1 MVPVKDHNILDWG
14 GNNGVAE
21 RWLDPACILKK
32 EATEFD
38 DELDIGGKEG

>member
-1 MVPVKDHNILDWG
+1 MVPVKDHNILDRG

-21 RWLDPACILKK
+21 RRLDSACILKK

-38 DELDIGGKEG
+38 DKLDIGGKEG